1 MNTEDLT
8 QSLFEIIDALNA
20 ELPENRKVE
29 KCTETALIGRNASL
43 DSLGLIMFLTQIEA
57 TFAQKHELAI
67 ELPYEKVVQKNSPFQ
82 NIATLVQYISDN
94 MSQLLS
100 D

>member
-8 QSLFEIIDALNA
+8 KSLFEIIDTLNA
-20 ELPENRKVE
+20 QLPENRRVE
-29 KCTETALIGRNASL
+29 KCSETALIGRNASL
-43 DSLGLIMFLTQIEA
+43 DSLGLIMFLTQIET
-57 TFAQKHELAI
+57 TFAQKHKLAI
-67 ELPYEKVVQKNSPFQ
+67 ELPYEKVVQRDSPFQ
-82 NIATLVQYISDN
+82 NIATLAQHISDN